1 MVADLN
7 PSVTTEIP
15 LKDKVVLRVDRHD
28 DDEDHRRL
36 VEIALCND
44 RDAPRKIP
52 VDAWLYQTKLTVTT
66 DGEPAFLPVTD
77 ALTDDRWERD
87 DEVRRLNLQYR
98 DRLEFAVG
106 RTCSV
111 SWEEPTRHVG
121 SGQPPRGRSGRP
133 GCR

>member
-1 MVADLN
+1 MTGTT
-7 PSVTTEIP
+7 TTE
-15 LKDKVVLRVDRHD
+15 H
-28 DDEDHRRL
+28 HRRL
-36 VEIALCND
+36 IEIALCND
-44 RDAPRKIP
+44 REAPRKIP

-77 ALTDDRWERD
+77 ALTDERWERD

-111 SWEEPTRHVG
+111 SWEEPAGWDKPEIRAVPATAA
-121 SGQPPRGRSGRP
+121 SARSGRP